1 MNGFLVIDKP
11 AGMTS
16 RSVVNRAQQW
26 FARGTKIGHAGTLD
40 PLATGVLVLCVGAAT
55 KLVERVQAMGKTYRT
70 RVLLGFT
77 STTDDADGTLT
88 PSPAGEVPT
97 EAQIRDLLTRFVGE
111 IQQVP
116 PAVSA
121 LKIDGQRA
129 YDLARRGA
137 EVKMV
142 ARPVRVDAV
151 HLLGYEWPHLDLE
164 IDCGKGTY
172 IRSIARDVGE
182 ALKCGGL
189 VQTLQRTRTG
199 VFRVENA
206 LPLDVNFQKAQSAL
220 LPLSVID

>member
-16 RSVVNRAQQW
+16 RDVVNRAQRW
-26 FARGTKIGHAGTLD
+26 LPRGTKVGHAGTLD

-88 PSPAGEVPT
+88 PSPAGDVPT
-97 EAQIRDLLTRFVGE
+97 EAQVRDVLPQFVGE

-129 YDLARRGA
+129 YDLVRRGA

-142 ARPVRVDAV
+142 ARPVRVDAIR
-151 HLLGYEWPHLDLE
+151 LLAYEWPHLDLE

-172 IRSIARDVGE
+172 VRSIARDVGE
-182 ALKCGGL
+182 KLACGGL
-189 VQTLQRTRTG
+189 VQTLRRTRTG
-199 VFRVENA
+199 VFAVEKGFGLVVSPEEA
-206 LPLDVNFQKAQSAL
+206 RSKL
-220 LPLSVID
+220 LPMDVIN

>member
-16 RSVVNRAQQW
+16 RDVVNRAQRW
-26 FARGTKIGHAGTLD
+26 FPRKTKIGHAGTLD

-70 RVLLGFT
+70 RVLFGFT
-77 STTDDADGTLT
+77 STTDDADGTLMPT
-88 PSPAGEVPT
+88 TAGDVPT
-97 EAQIRDLLTRFVGE
+97 EAQIRDVLPQFVGE

-142 ARPVRVDAV
+142 ARPVRVDAIR
-151 HLLGYEWPHLDLE
+151 LLGYAWPHLDLE

-182 ALKCGGL
+182 NLACGGL
-189 VQTLQRTRTG
+189 VQHLRRTRTG
-199 VFRVENA
+199 VFRVEDA
-206 LPLDVNFQKAQSAL
+206 LSVETTFQQAQASL
-220 LPLSVID
+220 LPMTVIA